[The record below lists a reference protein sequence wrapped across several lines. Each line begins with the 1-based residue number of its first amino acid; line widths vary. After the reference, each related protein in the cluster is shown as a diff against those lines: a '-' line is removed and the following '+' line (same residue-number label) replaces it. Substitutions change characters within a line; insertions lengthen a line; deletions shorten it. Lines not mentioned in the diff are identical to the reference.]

1 MDDAKFDRLARV
13 FAKAVSRRQM
23 AAVISAAIGV
33 LGQQGARGSQL
44 APATC
49 GEQGA
54 VCTLVLGCCDGL
66 TCVTSAVNTSYGI
79 CVPGDGGMVST
90 GTTLISPFSETA
102 VEDVSS
108 LLETTSVTPATD
120 LLAERQ
126 ARIAETRARK
136 DTRKDTKRT
145 EQQTKLDTN
154 RAQRKTR
161 LDTKRAALRS
171 RKDEKRN
178 RQREARDPEEAPSGP
193 QLDLTLLLR
202 EADGDSTTD
211 GNRLV
216 PIDVVRV
223 TNRDDVNV
231 LLTAI
236 ETIKGAFNGA
246 ELSTPQFTL
255 GLGESYSFISGIRT
269 DDAANAANDKYHWLD
284 KVACDGTIPRQGYR
298 VKAAFSRGAESHEF
312 VVHCHKRRVTGAIE
326 TSAATTRR
334 MRNKNAEQK
343 HTRTVKQQKK
353 KKR

>member
-13 FAKAVSRRQM
+13 FAKTVSRRQM
-23 AAVISAAIGV
+23 AAVIGAATGV

-54 VCTLVLGCCDGL
+54 VCTLMLGCCDGL

-120 LLAERQ
+120 PLAERQ

-136 DTRKDTKRT
+136 DTRRT
-145 EQQTKLDTN
+145 EKQTQLETN

-171 RKDEKRN
+171 RNDEKRN
-178 RQREARDPEEAPSGP
+178 RQREARDPRDPEEAPSGP
-193 QLDLTLLLR
+193 QLELTLLLR

-211 GNRLV
+211 GNQLV

-255 GLGESYSFISGIRT
+255 SPGESYSFISGIRT

-326 TSAATTRR
+326 TPAATTQRAR
-334 MRNKNAEQK
+334 KKNDEQK
-343 HTRTVKQQKK
+343 RTRTIQQQKK

>member
-1 MDDAKFDRLARV
+1 MDDVKFDRLARV
-13 FAKAVSRRQM
+13 FAKTVSRRQM
-23 AAVISAAIGV
+23 AAVIGAAIGV
-33 LGQQGARGSQL
+33 LGQQGTRGSQL

-54 VCTLVLGCCDGL
+54 VCTLILGCCDGL

-90 GTTLISPFSETA
+90 GTTLISPFSETV

-108 LLETTSVTPATD
+108 LLETTSDTPATD

-136 DTRKDTKRT
+136 DTRRT
-145 EQQTKLDTN
+145 EQQTQLDTN
-154 RAQRKTR
+154 RAQRKAR

-178 RQREARDPEEAPSGP
+178 RQREARDPEKAPSGP
-193 QLDLTLLLR
+193 QLELTLLLR

-211 GNRLV
+211 GNQLV

-231 LLTAI
+231 LMTAI
-236 ETIKGAFNGA
+236 ETLKGAFNRA

-255 GLGESYSFISGIRT
+255 SPGESYSFISGIRT

-284 KVACDGTIPRQGYR
+284 KVACDGSIPRQGYR
-298 VKAAFSRGAESHEF
+298 VEAGFSRGAENHEF
-312 VVHCHKRRVTGAIE
+312 VVHCHKRRVTSAIE

-334 MRNKNAEQK
+334 ARKMHDEQK
-343 HTRTVKQQKK
+343 HTRTSKQPKR

>member
-13 FAKAVSRRQM
+13 FAKTVSRRQM
-23 AAVISAAIGV
+23 AAVIGAAIGV
-33 LGQQGARGSQL
+33 LGQQGTRGSQL

-54 VCTLVLGCCDGL
+54 VCTLILGCCDGL

-120 LLAERQ
+120 PLAERQ

-136 DTRKDTKRT
+136 DTRRT
-145 EQQTKLDTN
+145 EQQTQLDTN

-161 LDTKRAALRS
+161 LDTKRAAVRS

-178 RQREARDPEEAPSGP
+178 RQREARDPRDPEEAPSGP
-193 QLDLTLLLR
+193 QLELTLLSR

-211 GNRLV
+211 GNQLV

-231 LLTAI
+231 LMTAI
-236 ETIKGAFNGA
+236 ETLKGAFNRA

-255 GLGESYSFISGIRT
+255 SPGESYSFISGIRT
-269 DDAANAANDKYHWLD
+269 DDAANAAHDKYHWLD
-284 KVACDGTIPRQGYR
+284 KVACDGSIPRQGYR
-298 VKAAFSRGAESHEF
+298 VEAGFSRGAESHEF

-326 TSAATTRR
+326 TPAATTRR
-334 MRNKNAEQK
+334 KRKKDDEQK
-343 HTRTVKQQKK
+343 HTRTIQQQKK

>member
-13 FAKAVSRRQM
+13 FAKTVSRRQM
-23 AAVISAAIGV
+23 AAVIGAATCV
-33 LGQQGARGSQL
+33 LGQQRARGSQL

-108 LLETTSVTPATD
+108 LLETTSDTPATD

-136 DTRKDTKRT
+136 DTRRT
-145 EQQTKLDTN
+145 EQQTQLDTN

-161 LDTKRAALRS
+161 LDTKRAAVRS

-178 RQREARDPEEAPSGP
+178 REREARDPVEAPSGP
-193 QLDLTLLLR
+193 QLELTLLLR
-202 EADGDSTTD
+202 EADGDSTLD
-211 GNRLV
+211 GDQLV

-231 LLTAI
+231 LMTAI
-236 ETIKGAFNGA
+236 ETLKGAFNRA

-255 GLGESYSFISGIRT
+255 SPGESYSFISGIRT

-298 VKAAFSRGAESHEF
+298 VKAVFSRGAESHEF

-326 TSAATTRR
+326 TPAATTRR
-334 MRNKNAEQK
+334 KRKKNDDQK
-343 HTRTVKQQKK
+343 RTRTIQQQKK

>member
-13 FAKAVSRRQM
+13 FAKSVSRRQM
-23 AAVISAAIGV
+23 VAAISAATGV
-33 LGQQGARGSQL
+33 LGQQSARGSQL
-44 APATC
+44 GPATC

-66 TCVTSAVNTSYGI
+66 TCVTSAINTSYGI

-120 LLAERQ
+120 PLAERQ

-136 DTRKDTKRT
+136 DTRRT
-145 EQQTKLDTN
+145 EQQTQSDTN

-178 RQREARDPEEAPSGP
+178 RQREARDPRDPEEAPSGP
-193 QLDLTLLLR
+193 QLELTLLLR

-211 GNRLV
+211 GNQLV

-255 GLGESYSFISGIRT
+255 GPGESYSFISGIRT

-312 VVHCHKRRVTGAIE
+312 VVHCHKRRVTSAIE
-326 TSAATTRR
+326 TPAATTRR
-334 MRNKNAEQK
+334 KRKKNDEQK
-343 HTRTVKQQKK
+343 RTRTIQQQNKT
-353 KKR
+353 KR

>member
-13 FAKAVSRRQM
+13 FAKTVSRRQM
-23 AAVISAAIGV
+23 AAVIGAAIGV
-33 LGQQGARGSQL
+33 LGQQGTRGSQL

-54 VCTLVLGCCDGL
+54 VCTLILGCCDGL

-79 CVPGDGGMVST
+79 CVPGEGGMVST

-108 LLETTSVTPATD
+108 LLETTSVTPAPD
-120 LLAERQ
+120 PLAERQ

-136 DTRKDTKRT
+136 DTRRT
-145 EQQTKLDTN
+145 EQQTQSDTN

-178 RQREARDPEEAPSGP
+178 RQREARDPRDPEEAPSGP
-193 QLDLTLLLR
+193 QLELTLLSR

-211 GNRLV
+211 GNQLV

-231 LLTAI
+231 LMTAI
-236 ETIKGAFNGA
+236 ETLKGAFNRA

-255 GLGESYSFISGIRT
+255 SPGESYSFISGIRT

-312 VVHCHKRRVTGAIE
+312 VVHCPKRRVTGAIE
-326 TSAATTRR
+326 TPAATTRPAR
-334 MRNKNAEQK
+334 KKNDEQK
-343 HTRTVKQQKK
+343 RTRTIQQQKK